1 MKCAILRGRRD
12 GESGDAAVELVLIA
26 PVLLV
31 VLLFVVGLGRMAHAR
46 QQVNAAAADAA
57 RAASLERNLAL
68 SDGAARRTARADL
81 GQAGVSC
88 AQLQVAADLSDY
100 RPGGKVQVTVTCTAL
115 LHDVAI
121 AGLPGSRTFRST
133 ATVPIETWRSS

>member
-1 MKCAILRGRRD
+1 MRGRGD
-12 GESGDAAVELVLIA
+12 GETGDAAVELVLIA

-46 QQVNAAAADAA
+46 QQVDAAAADAA
-57 RAASLERNLAL
+57 RAASLERNLAF
-68 SDGAARRTARADL
+68 SEGAARRTARADL
-81 GQAGVSC
+81 GQVGVSC
-88 AQLQVAADLSDY
+88 AQLQVVADLSDY
-100 RPGGKVQVTVTCTAL
+100 GPGGKVQVIVTCTAL

>member
-1 MKCAILRGRRD
+1 MRGRGD
-12 GESGDAAVELVLIA
+12 GETGDAAVELVLIA

-46 QQVNAAAADAA
+46 QQVDAAAADAA

-68 SDGAARRTARADL
+68 SEGAARRTARADL

-88 AQLQVAADLSDY
+88 AQLQVVADLSDY
-100 RPGGKVQVTVTCTAL
+100 RPGGKVQVIVTCTAL